1 MLILSSFTTEKLVNI
16 GRLRNVND
24 YERSSIQQLENII
37 TTPSASIAISIPIC
51 RSRPRPFG
59 EKGFK

>member
-37 TTPSASIAISIPIC
+37 TTSSASISISIPIS

-59 EKGFK
+59 EKDFK